1 MLPASLNPAKG
12 TYFLVLSL
20 TMEWILVVHAV
31 CLVLLAAYAVHQVVL
46 LILFLARRQPS
57 PDLPRRGKAAGLTM
71 DLMGTQPAAL
81 PLQAFPT
88 VTIQIPIFNERS
100 VTERIIAAAA
110 AQNYPR
116 DRFCIQVLDDSTDD
130 TVVTVRKAVEK
141 AREAGVAIELLHRT
155 NRAGFKAGA
164 MNEGLARSN
173 SDLVAIFDADF
184 IPANDFLTRV
194 ICQRHAFDD
203 AQIGFAQTRWD
214 YLNRDASAITRAQ
227 ALTLDMH
234 FVIEQP
240 ARCNHG
246 LLMNFNGSGGIWR
259 RACIDDAGGWE
270 ADTMTEDLDL
280 SYRAELRGWRGVY
293 FGDEGA
299 PGELPDD
306 IVAYKRQQAR
316 WARGTLQTVR
326 KLMPAILRSPLPLP
340 TKLAAWMHLSGY
352 FVHPLIL
359 VLMLTLPVLLL
370 RTWLLP
376 GSQPLPGW
384 VNAASVLTAAP
395 LLSMLVAHTARGR
408 SLSAFL
414 RDMPIALM
422 IGVGLSFSNSMSML
436 RALVSREK
444 GGEWIPTPK
453 GALKTAGAPHAKKR
467 KTDWTM
473 WIELGL
479 AIYAIVALVI
489 IVQFGLWSAVLPL
502 LLYVAGFGGMWLS
515 QIVGTL
521 ERWND

>member
-1 MLPASLNPAKG
+1 MVPVSFVAGHAQSGASASRLG
-12 TYFLVLSL
+12 RFLS
-20 TMEWILVVHAV
+20 MEWILVIHAV
-31 CLVLLAAYAVHQVVL
+31 CLVLLSAYALHQAVL
-46 LILFLARRQPS
+46 LILFLARRRPVPEIS
-57 PDLPRRGKAAGLTM
+57 RRGKAAGLSSIESI
-71 DLMGTQPAAL
+71 TQPA
-81 PLQAFPT
+81 

-100 VTERIIAAAA
+100 VAERIIAAAA
-110 AQNYPR
+110 AQDYPR
-116 DRFCIQVLDDSTDD
+116 DRFCIQVLDDSTDE
-130 TVVTVRKAVEK
+130 TVTIVRKAVEK
-141 AREAGVAIELLHRT
+141 AREAGVAIQLLHRAD
-155 NRAGFKAGA
+155 RAGFKAGA
-164 MNEGLARSN
+164 MNEGLQHTNA
-173 SDLVAIFDADF
+173 DLIAIFDADF
-184 IPANDFLTRV
+184 IPAPDFLTRV
-194 ICQRHAFDD
+194 ICQRQAFADPR
-203 AQIGFAQTRWD
+203 IGFAQTRWD
-214 YLNRDASAITRAQ
+214 YLNRDDSAITRAQ
-227 ALTLDMH
+227 AITLDMH

-293 FGDEGA
+293 FGDESA

-306 IVAYKRQQAR
+306 ILAYKRQQAR

-326 KLMPAILRSPLPLP
+326 KLMPAIFRSTLPLRA
-340 TKLAAWMHLSGY
+340 KLAAWMHLSGY

-359 VLMLTLPVLLL
+359 VITLTMPVLLL
-370 RTWLLP
+370 RTWLMP
-376 GSQPLPGW
+376 GSEPLPAW

-395 LLSMLVAHTARGR
+395 LLSMFVAHQARGR
-408 SLSAFL
+408 SLLVFL

-436 RALVSREK
+436 RALVSRQK

-453 GALKTAGAPHAKKR
+453 GMLKVAGKPQAKKR

-489 IVQFGLWSAVLPL
+489 IVQFGLWAAVLPL
-502 LLYVAGFGGMWLS
+502 LLYVAGFGGLWLS
-515 QIVGTL
+515 QVVGTI

>member
-1 MLPASLNPAKG
+1 
-12 TYFLVLSL
+12 
-20 TMEWILVVHAV
+20 MEWILAIHAI
-31 CLVLLAAYAVHQVVL
+31 CLVLLAAYALHQAIL
-46 LILFLARRQPS
+46 LILFLARRRPPPS
-57 PDLPRRGKAAGLTM
+57 PHSESPAEAPLPV
-71 DLMGTQPAAL
+71 
-81 PLQAFPT
+81 

-100 VTERIIAAAA
+100 VAERVIAAAA
-110 AQNYPR
+110 AQDYPR

-130 TVVTVRKAVEK
+130 TMMVVRNAVET
-141 AREAGVAIELLHRT
+141 ARKAGVAIELLHRT
-155 NRAGFKAGA
+155 DRAGFKAGA
-164 MNEGLARSN
+164 MNEGLQRTTA
-173 SDLVAIFDADF
+173 DLIAIFDADF
-184 IPANDFLTRV
+184 IPAPNFLTRV
-194 ICQRHAFDD
+194 ICQHRAFDSPCV
-203 AQIGFAQTRWD
+203 GFAQTRWD
-214 YLNRDASAITRAQ
+214 YLNRDDSAITRAQ
-227 ALTLDMH
+227 AITLDMH

-293 FGDEGA
+293 LGDEGA

-316 WARGTLQTVR
+316 WARGTLQTVC
-326 KLMPAILRSPLPLP
+326 KLMPAIARSPLPLH

-359 VLMLTLPVLLL
+359 GITLTMPVLLL

-376 GSQPLPGW
+376 GSQPLPVW

-395 LLSMLVAHTARGR
+395 LLSMFVAHQARGR
-408 SLSAFL
+408 SLCAFL

-422 IGVGLSFSNSMSML
+422 IGVGLSFSNSMAML
-436 RALVSREK
+436 RALVTRQK

-453 GALKTAGAPHAKKR
+453 GMVKAAGAPSARRR

-479 AIYAIVALVI
+479 AIYAIIALLI
-489 IVQFGLWSAVLPL
+489 IVRFGLWPAVLPL
-502 LLYVAGFGGMWLS
+502 LLYVAGFGGLWLS
-515 QIVGTL
+515 QMVEAFDT
-521 ERWND
+521 RA

>member
-1 MLPASLNPAKG
+1 
-12 TYFLVLSL
+12 
-20 TMEWILVVHAV
+20 MEWILAVHAI
-31 CLVLLAAYAVHQVVL
+31 CLLLLSAYALHQAVLLT
-46 LILFLARRQPS
+46 LFIARRQPS
-57 PDLPRRGKAAGLTM
+57 SPPSIRSGEAAGFMLN
-71 DLMGTQPAAL
+71 GIEGQPAAL
-81 PLQAFPT
+81 PLHAPPT

-100 VTERIIAAAA
+100 VAERIIAAAA
-110 AQNYPR
+110 AQDYPR

-130 TVVTVRKAVEK
+130 TMLTVCKAVEK
-141 AREAGVAIELLHRT
+141 ARAAGVTIELLHRSE
-155 NRAGFKAGA
+155 RIGFKAGA
-164 MNEGLARSN
+164 MNEGLQHTHTE
-173 SDLVAIFDADF
+173 LVAIFDADF
-184 IPANDFLTRV
+184 IPAPDFLTRV
-194 ICQRHAFDD
+194 ICERCAFDD
-203 AQIGFAQTRWD
+203 PRVGFAQTRWD
-214 YLNRDASAITRAQ
+214 YLNRDDSAITRAQ

-326 KLMPAILRSPLPLP
+326 KLMPAILRSPLPLH

-376 GSQPLPGW
+376 GSQPLPVW
-384 VNAASVLTAAP
+384 VNAASLLTAAP
-395 LLSMLVAHTARGR
+395 LLSMFVAHQARGR
-408 SLSAFL
+408 SLMAFL

-436 RALVSREK
+436 RALVSRQK

-453 GALKTAGAPHAKKR
+453 GTVNAAGKPSAKKR

-479 AIYAIVALVI
+479 AIYAIFALVI
-489 IVQFGLWSAVLPL
+489 ILQFGLWSAVLPL
-502 LLYVAGFGGMWLS
+502 VLYIAGFGGLWLS
-515 QIVGTL
+515 QVVGTL

>member
-1 MLPASLNPAKG
+1 
-12 TYFLVLSL
+12 
-20 TMEWILVVHAV
+20 MEWILVLHAV
-31 CLVLLAAYAVHQVVL
+31 CLVLLAAYALHQAIL
-46 LILFLARRQPS
+46 LTLYLT
-57 PDLPRRGKAAGLTM
+57 LRRGKAAGFVMGAM
-71 DLMGTQPAAL
+71 DNPSL
-81 PLQAFPT
+81 T

-100 VTERIIAAAA
+100 VAERIIAAAA
-110 AQNYPR
+110 AQDYPR

-164 MNEGLARSN
+164 MNEGLAHSTA
-173 SDLVAIFDADF
+173 DLIAIFDADF
-184 IPANDFLTRV
+184 IPAPDFLTRV
-194 ICQRHAFDD
+194 ICKRRAFDD
-203 AQIGFAQTRWD
+203 PAVGFAQTRWD
-214 YLNRDASAITRAQ
+214 YLNRDASPITRAQ
-227 ALTLDMH
+227 AITLDMH

-240 ARCNHG
+240 ARSNTG

-306 IVAYKRQQAR
+306 ILAYKRQQAR

-326 KLMPAILRSPLPLP
+326 KLMPAILRSPLPLH

-359 VLMLTLPVLLL
+359 LVTLTLPVLLL

-376 GSQPLPGW
+376 GSRPLPGW

-395 LLSMLVAHTARGR
+395 LLSMFVAHQARGR
-408 SLSAFL
+408 SLWAFL

-422 IGVGLSFSNSMSML
+422 VGVGLSFSNSMSML
-436 RALVSREK
+436 RALVTRQK
-444 GGEWIPTPK
+444 GGEWVPTPK
-453 GALKTAGAPHAKKR
+453 GVFKATSAGRPHAKKH
-467 KTDWTM
+467 KADWTM
-473 WIELGL
+473 WIELAL
-479 AIYAIVALVI
+479 AIYAIIALLI

-502 LLYVAGFGGMWLS
+502 ALYVAGFGGLWLS
-515 QIVGTL
+515 QVVDSFDT
-521 ERWND
+521 EA